1 MGKIRAL
8 DRKMGR
14 QVMSSYFL
22 LKLLMDNY
30 NFFGI
35 LQKIAQ
41 SQTKAVSLLKIQF
54 LFSGISLFNLCV
66 ECPLLNIKYKVRK
79 FGSGLIFI
87 IF

>member
-1 MGKIRAL
+1 
-8 DRKMGR
+8 MGR

-30 NFFGI
+30 IFFGI
-35 LQKIAQ
+35 LQKKIAQ
-41 SQTKAVSLLKIQF
+41 SQTKAVSLLKIKF